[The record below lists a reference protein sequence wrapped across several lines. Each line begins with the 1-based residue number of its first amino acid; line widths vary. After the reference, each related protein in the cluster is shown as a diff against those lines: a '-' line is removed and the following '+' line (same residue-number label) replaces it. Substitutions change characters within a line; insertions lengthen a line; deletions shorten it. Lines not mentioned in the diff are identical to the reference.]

1 MGRSAAA
8 NPVTDPQLHTRRI
21 VSAATLHAVFVEGKV
36 DGVPASILVDT
47 GSAVTI
53 VHRRLWERGQVGSG
67 KLQPVEGGPIVVANG
82 DPLQILGQTQSHIHL
97 AGTDFTHNV
106 LVSGN
111 VTQDCLL
118 GADFLAAHGFVIDLQ
133 SRVLRQGQAS
143 TPLLHQPE
151 STLPVCKVAVSDTV
165 IVRAGE
171 EKLLFANVDN
181 SSCSHLAGT
190 SGVLEPKEGFEERHQ
205 LLLAR
210 VVATPDNGV
219 VPLRVANLTS
229 SAVTLY
235 RGTNIAKFCPLS

>member
-1 MGRSAAA
+1 M
-8 NPVTDPQLHTRRI
+8 
-21 VSAATLHAVFVEGKV
+21 
-36 DGVPASILVDT
+36 
-47 GSAVTI
+47 
-53 VHRRLWERGQVGSG
+53 
-67 KLQPVEGGPIVVANG
+67 ANG

-151 STLPVCKVAVSDTV
+151 STLPVCRVTVSDTV

-171 EKLLFANVDN
+171 ENCFLPMLIIPLVLTLQVLLVSLNPRKVLK
-181 SSCSHLAGT
+181 SVTSCCWPEL
-190 SGVLEPKEGFEERHQ
+190 
-205 LLLAR
+205 
-210 VVATPDNGV
+210 
-219 VPLRVANLTS
+219 
-229 SAVTLY
+229 
-235 RGTNIAKFCPLS
+235 

>member
-1 MGRSAAA
+1 MRSLWRGKWTEFLHQFSSTLGRLLRLFIAGYGNVDKLVPENCS
-8 NPVTDPQLHTRRI
+8 QLREDQL
-21 VSAATLHAVFVEGKV
+21 S
-36 DGVPASILVDT
+36 
-47 GSAVTI
+47 
-53 VHRRLWERGQVGSG
+53 W
-67 KLQPVEGGPIVVANG
+67 
-82 DPLQILGQTQSHIHL
+82 LQILGQTQSHIHL
-97 AGTDFTHNV
+97 AGTDFTYNV

-118 GADFLAAHGFVIDLQ
+118 GADVLAAHGFVIDLQ

-151 STLPVCKVAVSDTV
+151 STLPVCRVAVSDTV

-235 RGTNIAKFCPLS
+235 RGTNIAKFCPLPELNSEGTCQSAEYCEVQLSSSTL